1 MLDPLPT
8 DNEYSQFEQDLED
21 IGGVERDS
29 QAPSLSNVSF
39 STNAT
44 GSNLPGTGRVLGNV
58 YEYVGLLLE
67 IVICLIAYKAGL
79 GPKTTYQK
87 IQELRRTEW
96 QTDEKQSALSIYYM
110 CRSWL

>member
-1 MLDPLPT
+1 MPDPLPT
-8 DNEYSQFEQDLED
+8 DDEYRQFEQDLED
-21 IGGVERDS
+21 IGVVGRGS
-29 QAPSLSNVSF
+29 RAPSLSDISF

-44 GSNLPGTGRVLGNV
+44 GSNLPGTGRVLGNL

-96 QTDEKQSALSIYYM
+96 QTDEKQSAFSICYI
-110 CRSWL
+110 CRS

>member
-1 MLDPLPT
+1 MPDPLPT
-8 DNEYSQFEQDLED
+8 DDEYSQFEQDLED
-21 IGGVERDS
+21 IGVVGRGS
-29 QAPSLSNVSF
+29 RAPSLSDVSF

-87 IQELRRTEW
+87 RQDLRRTEW
-96 QTDEKQSALSIYYM
+96 QTDQKQSALSIYYM

>member
-1 MLDPLPT
+1 MPDPLPT
-8 DNEYSQFEQDLED
+8 DDEYSQFEQDLED
-21 IGGVERDS
+21 IGVVGRGS
-29 QAPSLSNVSF
+29 RAPSLSDVSF

-67 IVICLIAYKAGL
+67 IIICLIAYKAGL

-96 QTDEKQSALSIYYM
+96 QTDEKQSAFSICYI
-110 CRSWL
+110 CRS